1 MRGYRKMEDMS
12 AVAATI
18 FDKHYELHQKHLKL
32 KGLQPKTIEAYSRAI
47 RRVGDYFDHQI
58 DDLTEADLMDYFTD
72 LRETHSW
79 SSVKL
84 DLYGLK
90 FYHEHVLKKP
100 WVAPGLIKPPRSQ
113 RLPDI
118 ATVEETERIF
128 LATQVLSYRVFF
140 FTLYSLGLRLGEG
153 LRLTVADIDA
163 ARKRVH
169 IRDAKGNKD
178 RLVPLPTATYQLLRR
193 FWQRHRNPVLLFP
206 NRHGGLPGARTARTP
221 LDRGGVQKALRA
233 VVESC
238 GLKKN
243 ISPHSLRHAYATHLV
258 EAGVELTEVQR
269 ILGHHSILTTVRYTH
284 LTDQTKHHAID
295 RINALMDRYCLAKG
309 TPR

>member
-1 MRGYRKMEDMS
+1 
-12 AVAATI
+12 
-18 FDKHYELHQKHLKL
+18 
-32 KGLQPKTIEAYSRAI
+32 
-47 RRVGDYFDHQI
+47 
-58 DDLTEADLMDYFTD
+58 MDYFTD

-100 WVAPGLIKPPRSQ
+100 WVAPDLIKPPRAL
-113 RLPDI
+113 RIPDI
-118 ATVEETERIF
+118 VTVEEVERIF
-128 LATQVLSYRVFF
+128 MATRILSYRVFF

-153 LRLTVADIDA
+153 LRLTLGDIDG
-163 ARKRVH
+163 ARQRVH

-178 RLVPLPTATYQLLRR
+178 RLVPLPTATYQLLGR

-206 NRHGGLPGARTARTP
+206 NRHGGLAGAHTAKTP

-238 GLKKN
+238 GLKKR
-243 ISPHSLRHAYATHLV
+243 SRPTACATP
-258 EAGVELTEVQR
+258 
-269 ILGHHSILTTVRYTH
+269 
-284 LTDQTKHHAID
+284 
-295 RINALMDRYCLAKG
+295 M
-309 TPR
+309 PRT

>member
-1 MRGYRKMEDMS
+1 MEDMS
-12 AVAATI
+12 AVATTI
-18 FDKHYELHQKHLKL
+18 FDKNYQLLLKHLKL
-32 KGLQPKTIEAYSRAI
+32 KGLQPKTIQAYSRAI
-47 RRVGDYFDHQI
+47 RRVGDYFDYQI
-58 DDLTEADLMDYFTD
+58 EHLTEADLMDYFTD

-90 FYHEHVLKKP
+90 FYHEHVLKTP

-118 ATVEETERIF
+118 VTVEEAERIF

-153 LRLTVADIDA
+153 LRLTVADIDG
-163 ARKRVH
+163 ARARVH
-169 IRDAKGNKD
+169 IRNAKGNKD
-178 RLVPLPTATYQLLRR
+178 RLVPLPRVTYELLRS
-193 FWQRHRNPVLLFP
+193 FWRRHRNPVLLFP

-238 GLKKN
+238 GLKKTF
-243 ISPHSLRHAYATHLV
+243 RHTACVMPMPL
-258 EAGVELTEVQR
+258 
-269 ILGHHSILTTVRYTH
+269 I
-284 LTDQTKHHAID
+284 
-295 RINALMDRYCLAKG
+295 
-309 TPR
+309 

>member
-1 MRGYRKMEDMS
+1 MEALS
-12 AVAATI
+12 TVN
-18 FDKHYELHQKHLKL
+18 FDRNYQLLLQHLKL
-32 KGLQPKTIEAYSRAI
+32 KGLQPKTVEAYSRAI
-47 RRVGDYFDHQI
+47 RRIGERFDHQI
-58 DDLTEADLMDYFTD
+58 DRLSEQQLTDYFSE
-72 LRETHSW
+72 LVSSHSW
-79 SSVKL
+79 STVKL

-90 FYHEHVLKKP
+90 FYYEHVLRTP
-100 WVAPGLIKPPRSQ
+100 WVAPGLIKPPRTQ

-118 ATVEETERIF
+118 VTVEETERIF

-153 LRLTVADIDA
+153 LRLTVADIDG
-163 ARKRVH
+163 ARERVH

-178 RLVPLPTATYQLLRR
+178 RLVPLPTATHQLLRR

-206 NRHGGLPGARTARTP
+206 NRRGGLAGARTASTP

-238 GLKKN
+238 GLKKH

-258 EAGVELTEVQR
+258 EAGVELTEVQS